1 VTAMTANALTNST
14 GRVVAESRTRAARL
28 CEIVKFVDL
37 NPRARPG
44 ESLRARNLQATV
56 AFHPLFGGRR
66 GPGAPRSGPG
76 ISALGYVFRLG
87 SASMEEMAGFLATVL
102 ICDDEPSLRELIRVS
117 LDGAYSF
124 AEADDGEKSLEIAR
138 RLKPDVVIL
147 DIMMPRR
154 NGLEVLSE
162 LRRDEGLAA
171 TAVIVL
177 TAQPAM
183 RDEALRHGADV
194 VMVKPFEP
202 HQITAAVEEVLANR
216 R

>member
-1 VTAMTANALTNST
+1 
-14 GRVVAESRTRAARL
+14 
-28 CEIVKFVDL
+28 
-37 NPRARPG
+37 
-44 ESLRARNLQATV
+44 
-56 AFHPLFGGRR
+56 
-66 GPGAPRSGPG
+66 
-76 ISALGYVFRLG
+76 
-87 SASMEEMAGFLATVL
+87 MEEMAGFLASVL